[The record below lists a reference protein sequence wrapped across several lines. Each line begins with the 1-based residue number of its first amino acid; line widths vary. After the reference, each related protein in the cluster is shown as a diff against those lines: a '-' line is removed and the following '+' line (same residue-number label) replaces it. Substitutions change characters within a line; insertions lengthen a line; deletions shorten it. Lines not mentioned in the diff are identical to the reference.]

1 MLKGVVV
8 LFTELSHLVLD
19 PNFLDPNFLD
29 PNILDQCLDYT
40 SDAKLLMSELNEW
53 WTLD

>member
-1 MLKGVVV
+1 MPKGMVMF
-8 LFTELSHLVLD
+8 FTELSRLVLDPNFLD

-40 SDAKLLMSELNEW
+40 SDAKL
-53 WTLD
+53 